1 MKAYLKGKSK
11 ILFATAILSTILFII
26 CIPTV
31 LEYSRFVA
39 FTTTVTQGD
48 FTTRLVHCVL
58 GGQMFFQFTFVILIL
73 IMIAALFN
81 IAGFLYGRHEFNF
94 MAIGLF
100 LMVSCMGCYVFS
112 SCGTTLLLLLVI
124 LSIIGYVDQYKNSII
139 LKK

>member
-11 ILFATAILSTILFII
+11 ILFATAILSTVLFII

-48 FTTRLVHCVL
+48 FTTRLVQCVL
-58 GGQMFFQFTFVILIL
+58 GGQMFFQFTFVMLIL
-73 IMIAALFN
+73 IMVAALFN
-81 IAGFLYGRHEFNF
+81 IAGFIYNKHELNF
-94 MAIGLF
+94 ISIGLF

-112 SCGTTLLLLLVI
+112 SCGTTLLILLFI
-124 LSIIGYVDQYKNSII
+124 LSIIGYVDQYKQLIAT
-139 LKK
+139 KK